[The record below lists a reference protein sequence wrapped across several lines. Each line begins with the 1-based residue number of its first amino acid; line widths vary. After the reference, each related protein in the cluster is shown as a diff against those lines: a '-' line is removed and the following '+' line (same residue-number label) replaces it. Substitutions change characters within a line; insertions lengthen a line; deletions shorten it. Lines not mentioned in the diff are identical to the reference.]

1 MNNARIFLTGATGFI
16 GSYVLQKCLKDGYK
30 VRVSVRKEEQVQ
42 SLKHQFASH
51 AGELDFVVIP
61 DISKTEAFGNALRDV
76 DYVLHIAS
84 PMPGKGDDFKTDYLR
99 PSVDGTQ
106 AILRAAKASNGVKR
120 VIITSSILANIPLG
134 EMNATDL
141 HVKGMSETVDSH
153 IASVQINRQHG
164 C

>member
-1 MNNARIFLTGATGFI
+1 MTTARIFLTGATGFI
-16 GSYVLQKCLKDGYK
+16 GSYVLQNCLKAGFK

-42 SLKHQFASH
+42 SLKAQFASH
-51 AGELDFVVIP
+51 GELDFVVVP
-61 DISKTEAFGNALRDV
+61 DISKAEAFGNALSDV

-106 AILRAAKASNGVKR
+106 AILSAARASNSVKR
-120 VIITSSILANIPLG
+120 VIITSSVLANIPLG

-141 HVKGMSETVDSH
+141 HVKGMSDIVDSH
-153 IASVQINRQHG
+153 IASAQVNRQLRY
-164 C
+164 

>member
-1 MNNARIFLTGATGFI
+1 M
-16 GSYVLQKCLKDGYK
+16 QKCLKDGYK